1 MHTVLLVFLSRN
13 RVVVVNCALN
23 AVDQDWLILHEI
35 QLPINQNPASSVG
48 GVEVDVHHS
57 NHVDI
62 KNGIELIIE
71 TGEYLDIPDFIG
83 VYACQVKLK
92 FEVIHATVVWIRVG
106 TQLDDRHSAVP
117 GISF

>member
-57 NHVDI
+57 DHVDI
-62 KNGIELIIE
+62 QNGIELIVE
-71 TGEYLDIPDFIG
+71 TGEHLDVPDFVG
-83 VYACQVKLK
+83 VDACQVKLK
-92 FEVIHATVVWIRVG
+92 SEVVHAVVVWIWSG
-106 TQLDDRHSAVP
+106 TKFNDRHSAVP